1 MKRLL
6 LTVLPI
12 LLALASYGQRT
23 ITGVI
28 KDMKGDP
35 IIGANVIAKEDITI
49 GTITDID
56 GSFKLV
62 VNQSVKNLT
71 LSYTGYTT
79 KEVNVENVNQI
90 SEILAEGKLLDEVV
104 VVGYGTQKRSNLT
117 GSISSI
123 KGADIAS
130 SPIQS
135 FDQGLQGRAAGVQ
148 ITTPNGV
155 LNNPPVIRIRGTNSI
170 NLSSQPLIVI
180 DGVPTFT
187 GNLSQTNAANNPLA
201 NINPNDIES
210 YEILKDASASA
221 IYGSRAAAGV
231 ILITTKK
238 GKKGTTKVNYEG
250 WVGTTSP
257 MRLFDMLSGPQYLEI
272 KNEALANNN
281 NPARFVAG
289 KDVSGNDISTRWY
302 DHTHQTGTSQSH
314 ALNFSGGSD
323 KTNFYV
329 SLGYSEQEG
338 FLKDNT
344 FDRLTT
350 RVNLDHSLTK
360 RIKVGSSISY
370 TNTDNK
376 GPNSGIAG
384 GAFSIAGLGRL
395 PLVLAPI
402 VSPYINAQG
411 QGSQTLDPGFDYN
424 LSSVNTIGFMG
435 NTLPLSFFNPAY
447 ILEFNKFSSVN
458 DHFIGNAYADVE
470 IIKGLNFKTLYGI
483 DNLSIENQS
492 FADARHGDGNLP
504 AGSAFNSF
512 DKLKRWNF
520 QNTLNYMKDIGKHD
534 IGILLGTEQQSTIR
548 DSWGATRT
556 QIADPF
562 FTTFQGNYTIINPA
576 GNFQTENFLTS
587 YFGRANYSY
596 DKKYFA
602 TFNARRDGFS
612 AFAPGKKFGNFY
624 GGALG
629 YTISEENFWKNNLGD
644 KINYLKLKGSYG
656 IVGNSGV
663 NDFASLSLFG
673 SGLYGPSPTLTF
685 GQAGN
690 SNLTWETSKKTDI
703 GFVMGLFNDRVQTE
717 FSYYKNDID
726 GLILPV
732 PQSPSKG
739 IPGNSVLANV
749 GSMTNSGIEATITYN
764 AVTKKDFSWSVNL
777 NFTTQRN
784 IVNALSGD
792 GAEIASATA
801 GLEVANLTRVGESI
815 GNLFVVQTKGVNP
828 ANGQRI
834 FLRRD
839 ANDANKFTEV
849 QYNHAAPAA
858 SRWTLVSDGTPTG
871 AVSVANSG
879 VMQGPTIPTF
889 FGGLSNSFRYK
900 AFDLNIMFQYSGGN
914 LIYNGTQ
921 AGLRDM
927 RNWNN
932 HTDVLDRWTPTNTT
946 GTIPR
951 LVWTDNVSNGS
962 ALPISENVEK
972 GDFIRLRDL
981 SLGFKLPTRYLSK
994 AGIAG
999 LRVYGQ
1005 MINPLLFTN
1014 YSGSDPEIS
1023 TNGDTNTAPGIDR
1036 NSVGQGRSMTFGV
1049 QVSF

>member
-1 MKRLL
+1 MKKLL

-314 ALNFSGGSD
+314 AINFSGGSD

-435 NTLPLSFFNPAY
+435 NTLPLSFF
-447 ILEFNKFSSVN
+447 
-458 DHFIGNAYADVE
+458 
-470 IIKGLNFKTLYGI
+470 
-483 DNLSIENQS
+483 
-492 FADARHGDGNLP
+492 
-504 AGSAFNSF
+504 
-512 DKLKRWNF
+512 
-520 QNTLNYMKDIGKHD
+520 
-534 IGILLGTEQQSTIR
+534 
-548 DSWGATRT
+548 
-556 QIADPF
+556 
-562 FTTFQGNYTIINPA
+562 
-576 GNFQTENFLTS
+576 
-587 YFGRANYSY
+587 
-596 DKKYFA
+596 
-602 TFNARRDGFS
+602 
-612 AFAPGKKFGNFY
+612 
-624 GGALG
+624 
-629 YTISEENFWKNNLGD
+629 
-644 KINYLKLKGSYG
+644 
-656 IVGNSGV
+656 
-663 NDFASLSLFG
+663 
-673 SGLYGPSPTLTF
+673 
-685 GQAGN
+685 
-690 SNLTWETSKKTDI
+690 
-703 GFVMGLFNDRVQTE
+703 
-717 FSYYKNDID
+717 
-726 GLILPV
+726 
-732 PQSPSKG
+732 
-739 IPGNSVLANV
+739 
-749 GSMTNSGIEATITYN
+749 
-764 AVTKKDFSWSVNL
+764 
-777 NFTTQRN
+777 
-784 IVNALSGD
+784 
-792 GAEIASATA
+792 
-801 GLEVANLTRVGESI
+801 
-815 GNLFVVQTKGVNP
+815 
-828 ANGQRI
+828 
-834 FLRRD
+834 
-839 ANDANKFTEV
+839 
-849 QYNHAAPAA
+849 
-858 SRWTLVSDGTPTG
+858 
-871 AVSVANSG
+871 
-879 VMQGPTIPTF
+879 
-889 FGGLSNSFRYK
+889 
-900 AFDLNIMFQYSGGN
+900 
-914 LIYNGTQ
+914 
-921 AGLRDM
+921 
-927 RNWNN
+927 
-932 HTDVLDRWTPTNTT
+932 
-946 GTIPR
+946 
-951 LVWTDNVSNGS
+951 
-962 ALPISENVEK
+962 
-972 GDFIRLRDL
+972 
-981 SLGFKLPTRYLSK
+981 
-994 AGIAG
+994 
-999 LRVYGQ
+999 
-1005 MINPLLFTN
+1005 
-1014 YSGSDPEIS
+1014 
-1023 TNGDTNTAPGIDR
+1023 
-1036 NSVGQGRSMTFGV
+1036 
-1049 QVSF
+1049 